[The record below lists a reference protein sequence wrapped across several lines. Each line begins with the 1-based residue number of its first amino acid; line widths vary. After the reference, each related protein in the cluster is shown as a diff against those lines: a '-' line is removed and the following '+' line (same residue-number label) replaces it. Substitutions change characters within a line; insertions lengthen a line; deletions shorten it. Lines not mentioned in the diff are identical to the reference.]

1 MDAEDRKKFTRLI
14 ISYFPSDKL
23 VCETALRKI
32 PSIIIK
38 EALEKGYIRFVK
50 TNDIGKKLY
59 QITELGKNF
68 R

>member
-14 ISYFPSDKL
+14 ISYFPSDEL

-32 PSIIIK
+32 PPTIIK
-38 EALEKGYIRFVK
+38 EALEKGYIRFVRK
-50 TNDIGKKLY
+50 NDIGKKLY